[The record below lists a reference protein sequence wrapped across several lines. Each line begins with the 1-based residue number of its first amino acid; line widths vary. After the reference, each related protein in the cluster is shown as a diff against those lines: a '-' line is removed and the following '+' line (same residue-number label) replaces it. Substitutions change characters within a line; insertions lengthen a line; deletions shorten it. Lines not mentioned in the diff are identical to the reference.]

1 MVHRQLYRNLHV
13 SRERVWESDKR
24 MPPKF
29 ADFKD
34 YRDYLRDTY
43 ALIVANARD
52 PARTKPLEILSTQS
66 TGYDTTAVNALAGP
80 YGIAKVFTITTAK
93 TSGHLAHQESDEGP
107 DDDGSAICKSLGLPC
122 IPINRRAF
130 AGEFK
135 DEHWFYCALFHN
147 QDANL
152 LEIGKHISQVSV
164 LLTGQG
170 GSIWSSDVSKG
181 QPLDQNSELSR
192 KDSGGLGIA
201 EWRLVVGFVHLPLPY
216 IGARRRSDIIKITKF
231 SEMDPWRL
239 GKVYDRP
246 IARRIAEEAGVPR
259 AFFGQ
264 HKLGSVVI
272 FPQPAIPQDTMLRN
286 EFFQYLV
293 GEKIMTRSAIMFW
306 PFVRWVN
313 SILLMRSKKRY
324 AVVYYTERVVSMLIR
339 QPFRFKRMWSK
350 LNGTLYCFCVNR
362 AAAIYKELHLRQ

>member
-1 MVHRQLYRNLHV
+1 
-13 SRERVWESDKR
+13 

-29 ADFKD
+29 ANFKD

-170 GSIWSSDVSKG
+170 GLIWSSDVSKG

-192 KDSGGLGIA
+192 KDSGGG
-201 EWRLVVGFVHLPLPY
+201 
-216 IGARRRSDIIKITKF
+216 
-231 SEMDPWRL
+231 
-239 GKVYDRP
+239 
-246 IARRIAEEAGVPR
+246 
-259 AFFGQ
+259 
-264 HKLGSVVI
+264 
-272 FPQPAIPQDTMLRN
+272 
-286 EFFQYLV
+286 
-293 GEKIMTRSAIMFW
+293 
-306 PFVRWVN
+306 
-313 SILLMRSKKRY
+313 
-324 AVVYYTERVVSMLIR
+324 
-339 QPFRFKRMWSK
+339 
-350 LNGTLYCFCVNR
+350 
-362 AAAIYKELHLRQ
+362 